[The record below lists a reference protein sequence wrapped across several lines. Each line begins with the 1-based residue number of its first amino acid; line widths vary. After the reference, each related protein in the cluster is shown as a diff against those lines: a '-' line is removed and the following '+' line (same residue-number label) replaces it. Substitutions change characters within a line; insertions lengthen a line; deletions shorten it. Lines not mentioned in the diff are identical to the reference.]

1 MTKFSNRDIADYYN
15 QTLVHYKKWW
25 KLDAALSVHYGMWD
39 ENTRNLAEAL
49 VNTNRI
55 LTELAGINSGER
67 ILDAGCGVGGS
78 AFFLAREKKARVSG
92 ITLSE
97 KQIEYARQKNEEL
110 GFTSLVDFKL
120 EDYTNTSFKSS
131 TFDLIW
137 AIESLTSAPD
147 KKRFAT
153 EAFRILKPNGKLIIA
168 DYFKNS
174 KAIEDK
180 ENMLTKWQNC
190 WSLAEI
196 QKEKPYIALFE
207 QEKFKLIK
215 NQDVTKNIYPTAKI
229 MYRSYLL
236 GAFPSMI
243 YNTFHNTS
251 RFAKTHYL
259 SGKYQ
264 YKALRKKL
272 WNYRLLLFEKQSD

>member
-1 MTKFSNRDIADYYN
+1 MQFTNRDIADYYN

-25 KLDAALSVHYGMWD
+25 KLDDVLSVHYGMWD
-39 ENTRNLAEAL
+39 ENTTNFSEAL
-49 VNTNRI
+49 TNTNRV
-55 LTELAGINSGER
+55 LTKIAGVNEAAR

-78 AFFLAREKKARVSG
+78 SFFLAREKNAQVTG

-97 KQIEYARQKNEEL
+97 KQLDYAKTKNDEL
-110 GFTSLVDFKL
+110 GLNSFVDFKL
-120 EDYTNTSFKSS
+120 EDYTKTSFNSQ

-147 KKRFAT
+147 KSKFAK
-153 EAFRILKPNGKLIIA
+153 EAFRILKPGGKLIIA
-168 DYFKNS
+168 DYFKTPNA
-174 KAIEDK
+174 KADPHRWLE
-180 ENMLTKWQNC
+180 KWQNC

-196 QKEKPYIALFE
+196 QKEKPYTVLFE

-215 NQDVTKNIYPTAKI
+215 NLDVTKNILPTAKI
-229 MYRSYLL
+229 MYRSYLM
-236 GAFPSMI
+236 GAIPSMV
-243 YNTFHNTS
+243 YNAFHNTS

-264 YKALRKKL
+264 YKALKTGL
-272 WNYRLLLFEKQSD
+272 WEYRVLLFEKEN